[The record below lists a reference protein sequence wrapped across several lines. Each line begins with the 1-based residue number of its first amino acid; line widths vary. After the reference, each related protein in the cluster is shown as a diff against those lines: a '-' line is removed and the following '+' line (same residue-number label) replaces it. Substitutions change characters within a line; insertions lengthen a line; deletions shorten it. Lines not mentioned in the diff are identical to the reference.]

1 MKKIRNKLS
10 DNSEAEKKTLVIIYF
25 AGHGVMLKNENNIAV
40 LETDENKRFY
50 GLECSSR
57 ALSEISGSYIITVF
71 DCCRE
76 YVSPPEKKD
85 RGLGDINTE
94 TIQDPHDKLHSNENF
109 I

>member
-1 MKKIRNKLS
+1 MKKIRKKLS

-40 LETDENKRFY
+40 LETDEKKRYY

-57 ALSEISGSYIITVF
+57 ALSDIPRSYIITVF

-76 YVSPPEKKD
+76 YVTPPKKED
-85 RGLGDINTE
+85 RGLGDMNTD
-94 TIQDPHDKLHSNENF
+94 TKQDSHDKLHSIENF